1 MAIKCKG
8 CGIELQ
14 YDRPNE
20 LGYSPK
26 KEAAYCQRC
35 FRLTHYDDIQI
46 SMKKGI
52 DEDQV
57 IQQAA
62 SIPGLVVWVADC
74 FDFENALLHG
84 MKRHFIGKKIVLA
97 ITKCD
102 LLPKT
107 VKEEKL
113 YRYFVDRL
121 KEWQLQ
127 PVGICFM
134 HRGNQDDLEELKEMI
149 RLFRNNQDVLFMG
162 KANAGKST
170 LLNGLL
176 NSNQL
181 TVTRYPGT
189 TLDFNEIQMEDWK
202 LIDTPG
208 LLNKESILM
217 QIKDSDLKT
226 VLPDARIKPQ
236 IYQLWEPQSFAL
248 AGLARIDCFT
258 KESTSAV
265 FYVSERLSIHRGKQE
280 NADQLWSNHQNGLLS
295 PSVEEEFKNWKS
307 YTFNHIKQKSDI
319 CISGLGWITIEKEMD
334 KVVVTVPNQVLVT
347 IRKAMI

>member
-1 MAIKCKG
+1 M
-8 CGIELQ
+8 Q
-14 YDRPNE
+14 YERPDE

-26 KEAAYCQRC
+26 KGAEYCQRC
-35 FRLTHYDDIQI
+35 FRLTHYDDMQI

-52 DEDQV
+52 DEDYV

-62 SIPGLVVWVADC
+62 AISGLLVWVADC

-84 MKRHFIGKKIVLA
+84 MKRHFIGKKIILV

-113 YRYFVDRL
+113 YRYFVERL
-121 KEWQLQ
+121 REWQLQ

-134 HRGNQDDLEELKEMI
+134 HRGNQRDLEELKEMI
-149 RLFRNNQDVLFMG
+149 RLFRNDQDVLFMG

-176 NSNQL
+176 NSSQL

-189 TLDFNEIQMEDWK
+189 TLDFNEILMGDWK

-226 VLPDARIKPQ
+226 VLPDGRLKPQ
-236 IYQLWEPQSFAL
+236 IYQLWQPQSFAL
-248 AGLARIDCFT
+248 GGLARIDCFT
-258 KESTSAV
+258 TKETSAV
-265 FYVSERLSIHRGKQE
+265 FYLSERLTIHRGKQE
-280 NADQLWSNHQNGLLS
+280 NADQLWSNHQRELLS
-295 PSVEEEFKNWKS
+295 PSVAEDYKCWKS
-307 YTFNHIKQKSDI
+307 YTFSNIKQKSDI
-319 CISGLGWITIEKEMD
+319 CISGLGWITLEKEMD
-334 KVVVTVPNQVLVT
+334 KVVVTVPSQVLVT